1 MALVAAGT
9 LACPGPE
16 LLGNRGIAIG
26 HTGGTGTG
34 LLAFRVQPRGVT
46 AGNIMT
52 PAVQVQIQDTLGNV
66 DTSFTA
72 SVTIAIGTNPV
83 GGRLSGTTSVAPVN
97 GVALFGDLALDK
109 AGTGSGPRQSRDGLH
124 VGRVGV
130 GGNGRDQH
138 LVRRHRSHRERPR
151 EVAGG
156 VYSTGSYAL
165 AR

>member
-72 SVTIAIGTNPV
+72 SVTIAIGTNPA

-109 AGTGSGPRQSRDGLH
+109 AGTGYTLTASAPGATGATSASFD
-124 VGRVGV
+124 VI
-130 GGNGRDQH
+130 
-138 LVRRHRSHRERPR
+138 
-151 EVAGG
+151 AT
-156 VYSTGSYAL
+156 TGSAP

>member
-1 MALVAAGT
+1 MNFAQRSGVHMMMIGLRYFGMALVAAGT

-26 HTGGTGTG
+26 HTGGTGTA
-34 LLAFRVQPRGVT
+34 LLAFRVQPSGVT

-109 AGTGSGPRQSRDGLH
+109 AGTGYTLAASASGATGATSASFD
-124 VGRVGV
+124 VI
-130 GGNGRDQH
+130 
-138 LVRRHRSHRERPR
+138 
-151 EVAGG
+151 AA
-156 VYSTGSYAL
+156 TGSAP

>member
-109 AGTGSGPRQSRDGLH
+109 AGTGYTLTASAPGATGATSASFD
-124 VGRVGV
+124 VI
-130 GGNGRDQH
+130 
-138 LVRRHRSHRERPR
+138 
-151 EVAGG
+151 AT
-156 VYSTGSYAL
+156 TGSAP

>member
-1 MALVAAGT
+1 MNFAQRSGVHMLMIGLRYFGMALVAAGT

-34 LLAFRVQPRGVT
+34 LLAFRVQPSGVT

-72 SVTIAIGTNPV
+72 SVTLAIGTNPV

-109 AGTGSGPRQSRDGLH
+109 AGTGYTLAASASGATGATSASFD
-124 VGRVGV
+124 VI
-130 GGNGRDQH
+130 
-138 LVRRHRSHRERPR
+138 
-151 EVAGG
+151 AA
-156 VYSTGSYAL
+156 TGSAP

>member
-1 MALVAAGT
+1 MLMIGLRYFGMALVAAGT

-109 AGTGSGPRQSRDGLH
+109 AGTGYTLTASAPGATGATSASFD
-124 VGRVGV
+124 VI
-130 GGNGRDQH
+130 
-138 LVRRHRSHRERPR
+138 
-151 EVAGG
+151 AT
-156 VYSTGSYAL
+156 TGSAP

>member
-1 MALVAAGT
+1 MNFAQRSGVHMLMIGLRYFGMALVAAGT

-26 HTGGTGTG
+26 QTGGAGTG

-83 GGRLSGTTSVAPVN
+83 GGRLSGTTSVAPVK

-109 AGTGSGPRQSRDGLH
+109 AGTGYTLTASAPGATGATSASFD
-124 VGRVGV
+124 VI
-130 GGNGRDQH
+130 
-138 LVRRHRSHRERPR
+138 
-151 EVAGG
+151 AT
-156 VYSTGSYAL
+156 TGSAP

>member
-1 MALVAAGT
+1 MNFAQRSGVHMLMIGLRYFGMALVAAGT

-109 AGTGSGPRQSRDGLH
+109 AGTGYTLTASAPGATGATSASFD
-124 VGRVGV
+124 VI
-130 GGNGRDQH
+130 
-138 LVRRHRSHRERPR
+138 
-151 EVAGG
+151 AA
-156 VYSTGSYAL
+156 TGSAP

>member
-1 MALVAAGT
+1 MNFAQRSGVHMLMIGLRYFGMALVAAGT

-109 AGTGSGPRQSRDGLH
+109 AGTGYTLTASAPGATGATSASFD
-124 VGRVGV
+124 VI
-130 GGNGRDQH
+130 
-138 LVRRHRSHRERPR
+138 
-151 EVAGG
+151 AT
-156 VYSTGSYAL
+156 TGSAP

>member
-1 MALVAAGT
+1 MRGRGFWGGALGAAGT
-9 LACPGPE
+9 RPCPGPE
-16 LLGNRGIAIG
+16 LLGNRGIAMG
-26 HTGGTGTG
+26 PPGGGGTA
-34 LLAFRVQPRGVT
+34 LRAFRVQPSGVT

-72 SVTIAIGTNPV
+72 SVTLAIGTNPV

-109 AGTGSGPRQSRDGLH
+109 AGTGYTLTASAPGATGATSASFD
-124 VGRVGV
+124 VI
-130 GGNGRDQH
+130 
-138 LVRRHRSHRERPR
+138 
-151 EVAGG
+151 AA
-156 VYSTGSYAL
+156 TGSAP